1 MENNTKTILVSGGA
15 GYVGSVLVPKLIAQG
30 YKVKV
35 FDTFWFWK
43 SPSEYVEKL
52 GLQGNPFL
60 TTLKG
65 DLRNVEDVKKAVAGV
80 ETVIQ
85 LACISND
92 PSSDL
97 DPDFTESI
105 NRGGNIRIIDEA
117 KKSGV
122 KRFIYA
128 SSSSVYGIKEEP
140 NVTEDMELKPLT
152 QYSELKI
159 VVEKYLLKAIDDNF
173 KGVIVRPSTV
183 CGYSP
188 RQRLDV
194 VVNIL
199 TNFAVNKGK
208 IKVFGGD
215 QLRPNIH
222 IDDMADVYIQLV
234 EEDIDKVNGQTYNA
248 GWDNL
253 KVLEI
258 AKLVKE
264 VVGEVEIEIEPTDD
278 NRSYHVSSQK
288 IKEEL
293 GFVAKKSV
301 KDAIFDL
308 KNAFVEGKL
317 IDIDDDRYYNLKL
330 VKKLLGIKTE
340 NISPMN
346 GHGKKAIV
354 TGGAGFIGSH
364 MVELLLE
371 NGYKV
376 IAVDDMSNGQFDNV
390 EIFRSNP
397 NFEFRQIDLAKE
409 FDDSFFGDTNYVFH
423 MAALADIV
431 PSINK
436 PVKYHEANVTGTLRV
451 LEACRKYN
459 IKKIIY
465 SASSSCYGIP
475 DKYPTPETTEIKPM
489 YPYALAKYVGEQYA
503 LFWNQLYDLPVIS
516 LRYFNVFGTRART
529 NNTYG
534 AVFKVFLKQKLENK
548 PLTIVGDGNQTRDF
562 TYVTDIAKANLLAAE
577 SNISGEIINIGT
589 GVPQSINYLAKLI
602 GGQEYHTETIP
613 KRPGEPE
620 STHADTTKAK
630 ELLKW
635 KPKISFEE
643 GVKKM
648 LENISYWKDAPL
660 WTPENIEKET
670 KDWFKYLGSDK

>member
-1 MENNTKTILVSGGA
+1 
-15 GYVGSVLVPKLIAQG
+15 
-30 YKVKV
+30 
-35 FDTFWFWK
+35 
-43 SPSEYVEKL
+43 
-52 GLQGNPFL
+52 
-60 TTLKG
+60 
-65 DLRNVEDVKKAVAGV
+65 
-80 ETVIQ
+80 
-85 LACISND
+85 
-92 PSSDL
+92 
-97 DPDFTESI
+97 
-105 NRGGNIRIIDEA
+105 
-117 KKSGV
+117 
-122 KRFIYA
+122 
-128 SSSSVYGIKEEP
+128 
-140 NVTEDMELKPLT
+140 
-152 QYSELKI
+152 
-159 VVEKYLLKAIDDNF
+159 
-173 KGVIVRPSTV
+173 
-183 CGYSP
+183 

-436 PVKYHEANVTGTLRV
+436 PVKYHEANVTGT
-451 LEACRKYN
+451 
-459 IKKIIY
+459 
-465 SASSSCYGIP
+465 
-475 DKYPTPETTEIKPM
+475 
-489 YPYALAKYVGEQYA
+489 
-503 LFWNQLYDLPVIS
+503 
-516 LRYFNVFGTRART
+516 
-529 NNTYG
+529 
-534 AVFKVFLKQKLENK
+534 
-548 PLTIVGDGNQTRDF
+548 
-562 TYVTDIAKANLLAAE
+562 
-577 SNISGEIINIGT
+577 
-589 GVPQSINYLAKLI
+589 
-602 GGQEYHTETIP
+602 
-613 KRPGEPE
+613 
-620 STHADTTKAK
+620 
-630 ELLKW
+630 
-635 KPKISFEE
+635 
-643 GVKKM
+643 
-648 LENISYWKDAPL
+648 
-660 WTPENIEKET
+660 
-670 KDWFKYLGSDK
+670 